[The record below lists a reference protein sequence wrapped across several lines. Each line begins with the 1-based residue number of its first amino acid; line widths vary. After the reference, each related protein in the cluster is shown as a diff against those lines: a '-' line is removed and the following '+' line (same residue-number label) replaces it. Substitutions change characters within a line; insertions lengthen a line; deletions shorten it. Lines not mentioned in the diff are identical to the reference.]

1 MDSVFEIEGR
11 SRSPFY
17 MVILSESAENK
28 TEGGSTPFNGRK
40 KQQWTLIF
48 GMTIASGII
57 LPCIIIYFY
66 NRRKRINSQG
76 NSYALCT
83 LFY

>member
-17 MVILSESAENK
+17 MVILSESAENE
-28 TEGGSTPFNGRK
+28 TEGGSTRQVEAFNGRK

-57 LPCIIIYFY
+57 LSCIIIYFY

-76 NSYALCT
+76 N
-83 LFY
+83 